1 MFCTWSVCGCD
12 RSISFSKKN
21 YMHTAILPRFV
32 LRHVT
37 LSTYFVTAA
46 GKSTRNTFLCVVKD
60 SIKRETASVSF
71 YGTIKTPTIIYFSI
85 VNVALC
91 KVVSAKFLQPLKCVI
106 LRLLNFY
113 ISLCADHFSWR
124 EFLTL

>member
-1 MFCTWSVCGCD
+1 MFCTWSVCGFD
-12 RSISFSKKN
+12 RSIYFLEKKLHA
-21 YMHTAILPRFV
+21 YHDIAAVRFATCDLIYV
-32 LRHVT
+32 FCYGSRKIN
-37 LSTYFVTAA
+37 S
-46 GKSTRNTFLCVVKD
+46 NTFLCVVKD
-60 SIKRETASVSF
+60 SIKRQTASVSF

-113 ISLCADHFSWR
+113 ISLCADHFSLR